1 MPPQKNSLEK
11 SKGAL
16 VGRNVGDAV
25 GLTGASV
32 VGGIDDDV
40 VGGNDLVGG
49 PEGESVGALV
59 KHLMPL

>member
-1 MPPQKNSLEK
+1 LEK

-16 VGRNVGDAV
+16 VGRDVGDAV
-25 GLTGASV
+25 GLTGGSV

-40 VGGNDLVGG
+40 VGGNDLVGVH
-49 PEGESVGALV
+49 EGESVGALV